1 MRVEMSEEMADFWTE
16 VRGCLPGLLK
26 KEGFLSAAPMGNPD
40 ELEIFSKWQNGNEE
54 YIATLQ
60 RSAEGLFTLV
70 VDTPGTNYGR
80 VFRDVSPTGVVV
92 VIETEV
98 AGQVGKYLPGAE
110 RGAWPACYPFTWN
123 GVFVASFED
132 GDDKG
137 ANLTEFVE
145 YARREAGKALFREA
159 MLTVVGLLM
168 REDVTF
174 TTTLLPLY
182 GLGAITLADRT
193 VRLDTDDG
201 CTVVTVADMEGEHK
215 GSVKISMGPNGVSYP
230 YLTMGELIREA
241 TGRNR

>member
-1 MRVEMSEEMADFWTE
+1 MGEEMADFWTE
-16 VRGCLPGLLK
+16 VRKCLPGLLK
-26 KEGFLSAAPMGNPD
+26 KEGFVSAAPMGDPD
-40 ELEIFSKWQNGNEE
+40 ELEIFSMWRGGKEE
-54 YIATLQ
+54 HLGTLCC
-60 RSAEGLFTLV
+60 SAEGLFNLF
-70 VDTPGTNYGR
+70 VDTPGTDTER

-98 AGQVGKYLPGAE
+98 ADQVRKYLPGAE
-110 RGAWPACYPFTWN
+110 RGAWSARYPFTWN

-145 YARREAGKALFREA
+145 YARREADRALFCEA

-168 REDVTF
+168 REDVAF
-174 TTTLLPLY
+174 TTTSLPLY
-182 GLGAITLADRT
+182 RLGAFTLVDRT

-215 GSVKISMGPNGVSYP
+215 GSVKITMGPGGVSYP
-230 YLTMGELIREA
+230 YLTMESLIREA

>member
-1 MRVEMSEEMADFWTE
+1 MRTEMSEEMADFWTE
-16 VRGCLPGLLK
+16 VRQILPGLLK
-26 KEGFLSAAPMGNPD
+26 KKGFLTAFPMENPD
-40 ELEIFSKWQNGNEE
+40 ELEIFSMWRGGKEE
-54 YIATLQ
+54 HIGTLCC
-60 RSAEGLFTLV
+60 SAEGLFNLF
-70 VDTPGTNYGR
+70 VDTPGTGTEC

-92 VIETEV
+92 IIETEV
-98 AGQVGKYLPGAE
+98 ADQVRKYLPGAE

-145 YARREAGKALFREA
+145 YARREANRALFHEA

-168 REDVTF
+168 REDVAF
-174 TTTLLPLY
+174 TTTSLPLY
-182 GLGAITLADRT
+182 RLGSITLADRT

-201 CTVVTVADMEGEHK
+201 CAAVTVADMDGEHK
-215 GSVKISMGPNGVSYP
+215 GTVKISMGPNGVSYP
-230 YLTMGELIREA
+230 YLTMESLIREV

>member
-1 MRVEMSEEMADFWTE
+1 MRTEMSEEMADFWAE
-16 VRGCLPGLLK
+16 VRQILPGLLK
-26 KEGFLSAAPMGNPD
+26 KKGFLTAFPMENPD
-40 ELEIFSKWQNGNEE
+40 ELEIFSMWRGGKGEH
-54 YIATLQ
+54 IGTLCC
-60 RSAEGLFTLV
+60 SAEGLFNLF
-70 VDTPGTNYGR
+70 VDTPGTDTER

-92 VIETEV
+92 IIETEV
-98 AGQVGKYLPGAE
+98 ADQVRKYLPGAE

-145 YARREAGKALFREA
+145 YARREADRALFHEA

-168 REDVTF
+168 REDVAF
-174 TTTLLPLY
+174 TTTSLPLY
-182 GLGAITLADRT
+182 RLGSITLADRT

-201 CTVVTVADMEGEHK
+201 CTAVTVADMDGEHK
-215 GSVKISMGPNGVSYP
+215 GAVKISMGPNGVSYP
-230 YLTMGELIREA
+230 YLTMESLIREV

>member
-1 MRVEMSEEMADFWTE
+1 MRVEMNEEMADFWTE

-110 RGAWPACYPFTWN
+110 RGAWPAYYPFTWN

-145 YARREAGKALFREA
+145 YARREADRALFREA

-174 TTTLLPLY
+174 TTMLLPLY
-182 GLGAITLADRT
+182 GLGVITLADRT

-201 CTVVTVADMEGEHK
+201 CTVVTVADTEGEHK

-230 YLTMGELIREA
+230 YLTMEELIREA

>member
-1 MRVEMSEEMADFWTE
+1 MRTEMSEEMADFWTE

-26 KEGFLSAAPMGNPD
+26 KEGFLSAAPMGDPD

-110 RGAWPACYPFTWN
+110 RGAWAACYPFTWN

-137 ANLTEFVE
+137 ANLTEFVA
-145 YARREAGKALFREA
+145 YARKEADRALFREA

-168 REDVTF
+168 RKDATF
-174 TTTLLPLY
+174 TTTSLPLY

-201 CTVVTVADMEGEHK
+201 CTAVTVADMEGEHK

-230 YLTMGELIREA
+230 YLTMEELIREA
-241 TGRNR
+241 MGRNR

>member
-1 MRVEMSEEMADFWTE
+1 M
-16 VRGCLPGLLK
+16 
-26 KEGFLSAAPMGNPD
+26 LS
-40 ELEIFSKWQNGNEE
+40 LFFFFQ
-54 YIATLQ
+54 
-60 RSAEGLFTLV
+60 AEDGI
-70 VDTPGTNYGR
+70 
-80 VFRDVSPTGVVV
+80 RDRNVTGVQ
-92 VIETEV
+92 TC
-98 AGQVGKYLPGAE
+98 ALPI
-110 RGAWPACYPFTWN
+110 FTWN

-145 YARREAGKALFREA
+145 YARREADRALFREA
-159 MLTVVGLLM
+159 MLTMVGLLM
-168 REDVTF
+168 REDATF
-174 TTTLLPLY
+174 TTTSLPLY

-230 YLTMGELIREA
+230 YLTMEELIREA

>member
-1 MRVEMSEEMADFWTE
+1 MRVEMSEEMANFWAE
-16 VRGCLPGLLK
+16 VRECLPGLLR
-26 KEGFLSAAPMGNPD
+26 KEGFVSAAPMGDPD
-40 ELEIFSKWQNGNEE
+40 ELEIFTVWRGGREE
-54 YIATLQ
+54 HIATLCC
-60 RSAEGLFTLV
+60 SAEGLFTLV

-145 YARREAGKALFREA
+145 YARREADRALFREA

-215 GSVKISMGPNGVSYP
+215 GSVKITMGPGGVSYP
-230 YLTMGELIREA
+230 YLTMEELIREA

>member
-40 ELEIFSKWQNGNEE
+40 ELEIFSKRQNGNEE

-145 YARREAGKALFREA
+145 YARREADRALFREA
-159 MLTVVGLLM
+159 MLTVVDLLM
-168 REDVTF
+168 RGDVTF

-182 GLGAITLADRT
+182 RLGAITLADRT

-230 YLTMGELIREA
+230 YLTMEELIREA

>member
-80 VFRDVSPTGVVV
+80 VFRDVSPIRAVVI
-92 VIETEV
+92 IETEV
-98 AGQVGKYLPGAE
+98 ADQVRKYLPGAE

-123 GVFVASFED
+123 EVFIASFED
-132 GDDKG
+132 GDKG

-145 YARREAGKALFREA
+145 YVRREANRALFHKA

-168 REDVTF
+168 REDAAF
-174 TTTLLPLY
+174 TTTSLPLY

-201 CTVVTVADMEGEHK
+201 CTAVTVADMEGEHK

-230 YLTMGELIREA
+230 YLTMEELIREA

>member
-1 MRVEMSEEMADFWTE
+1 MRTEMSEEMAGFWAE
-16 VRGCLPGLLK
+16 VRECLPGLLK

-80 VFRDVSPTGVVV
+80 VFRDVSPIGVVV

-98 AGQVGKYLPGAE
+98 ADQVRKYLPGAE

-145 YARREAGKALFREA
+145 YARREADRALFREA

-168 REDVTF
+168 REDAAF
-174 TTTLLPLY
+174 TTTSLPLY
-182 GLGAITLADRT
+182 GLGAIILADRT

-201 CTVVTVADMEGEHK
+201 RTTVSVADLDGGHK
-215 GSVKISMGPNGVSYP
+215 GSIEISMGPNGVSYP
-230 YLTMGELIREA
+230 YLTMESLIREA

>member
-145 YARREAGKALFREA
+145 YARREADRALFREA

-215 GSVKISMGPNGVSYP
+215 GSVKITMGPGGVSYP
-230 YLTMGELIREA
+230 YLTMEELIREA
-241 TGRNR
+241 AGRNR